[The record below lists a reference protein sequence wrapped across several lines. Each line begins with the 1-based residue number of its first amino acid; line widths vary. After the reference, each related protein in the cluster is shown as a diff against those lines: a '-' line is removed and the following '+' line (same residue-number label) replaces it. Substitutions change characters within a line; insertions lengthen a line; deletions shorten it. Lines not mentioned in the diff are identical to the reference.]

1 MNPLHR
7 LRTRRWAVWIAL
19 AAMLLGALAPTVSHA
34 LALARTE
41 APFMQ
46 VVCTG
51 SGTRWVPAELVSS
64 AAASDLGAAPLLT
77 DAPAGPASVP
87 DLNHCPFCL
96 PIADRL
102 GPPPAASMHFFNA
115 ESGFAPPDAQAL
127 FFRSVPL
134 TLALPRGPP
143 IRS

>member
-1 MNPLHR
+1 MNLLHR
-7 LRTRRWAVWIAL
+7 LRTRRWAVWVAL

-34 LALARTE
+34 LALARTG

-51 SGTRWVPAELVSS
+51 SGTRWVPAEPAFTAS
-64 AAASDLGAAPLLT
+64 AADLGADPLST

-87 DLNHCPFCL
+87 NLNHCPFCL

-102 GPPPAASMHFFNA
+102 GPPPAASLHFFNA

-143 IRS
+143 ARS

>member
-1 MNPLHR
+1 MNLLHR
-7 LRTRRWAVWIAL
+7 LRARRWTVWIAL

-46 VVCTG
+46 AVCTG
-51 SGTRWVPAELVSS
+51 SGIRWVPAEPIAS
-64 AAASDLGAAPLLT
+64 ASASDPDVAPLST
-77 DAPAGPASVP
+77 DVPAGPASVP

-96 PIADRL
+96 LIADRL
-102 GPPPAASMHFFNA
+102 GPPPAASMHFFHA
-115 ESGFAPPDAQAL
+115 ESGLAPPDAQAL

-143 IRS
+143 TCS

>member
-1 MNPLHR
+1 MNLLHR
-7 LRTRRWAVWIAL
+7 LRARRWTVWIAL

-46 VVCTG
+46 AACTG
-51 SGTRWVPAELVSS
+51 SGIRWVPAEPIAS
-64 AAASDLGAAPLLT
+64 AS
-77 DAPAGPASVP
+77 ASVP

-96 PIADRL
+96 LIADRL
-102 GPPPAASMHFFNA
+102 GPPPAASMHFFHA
-115 ESGFAPPDAQAL
+115 ESGLAPPDAQAL

-143 IRS
+143 TCS

>member
-1 MNPLHR
+1 MNLMHR
-7 LRTRRWAVWIAL
+7 LRARRWTVWIAL

-34 LALARTE
+34 LALARTD

-46 VVCTG
+46 MVCTG
-51 SGTRWVPAELVSS
+51 SGTRWVPTEPTLLAS
-64 AAASDLGAAPLLT
+64 ASDQDVTPLST
-77 DAPAGPASVP
+77 DAPAGPESAP
-87 DLNHCPFCL
+87 NLNHCPFCL
-96 PIADRL
+96 LIADRL

-115 ESGFAPPDAQAL
+115 ESGLAPPDAQAL

-143 IRS
+143 TRS